1 MKFSVSIF
9 LSVSILFQTLVFSS
23 GLFGC
28 FLSEQYKLCECNHSS
43 KIQKHTNKED
53 VLFSQKIRSLNR
65 STTSKTFPNC
75 HSAQSGEAHS
85 CSCKKSENKLSQLGV
100 FYSTF
105 FSQKQTSYIR
115 HDLDIIQIITLEYSN
130 SGIFSFSFLLK
141 PPRIS

>member
-53 VLFSQKIRSLNR
+53 VLFSQKYVLSIDPLLPKHFLTATPLNR
-65 STTSKTFPNC
+65 ERLIPVPVKNL
-75 HSAQSGEAHS
+75 
-85 CSCKKSENKLSQLGV
+85 KIN
-100 FYSTF
+100 
-105 FSQKQTSYIR
+105 
-115 HDLDIIQIITLEYSN
+115 
-130 SGIFSFSFLLK
+130 FLN
-141 PPRIS
+141 

>member
-28 FLSEQYKLCECNHSS
+28 FLSEQYKLCECNHGS
-43 KIQKHTNKED
+43 KIQKHINKED
-53 VLFSQKIRSLNR
+53 VLFAKKIRSFNR
-65 STTSKTFPNC
+65 STTSKKLPDC
-75 HSAQSGEAHS
+75 HSAQSGETHS
-85 CSCKKSENKLSQLGV
+85 CSCKKSENKLSQLGA

-105 FSQKQTSYIR
+105 FSQKQASYIR

-130 SGIFSFSFLLK
+130 FGISSFSFLFR

>member
-53 VLFSQKIRSLNR
+53 VLFSQKIRSFNR
-65 STTSKTFPNC
+65 STTSKKLPDC

-85 CSCKKSENKLSQLGV
+85 CSCKKSENKLLSWARFIPL
-100 FYSTF
+100 F
-105 FSQKQTSYIR
+105 FPKNKLLI
-115 HDLDIIQIITLEYSN
+115 
-130 SGIFSFSFLLK
+130 SGMI
-141 PPRIS
+141 